1 MVDSD
6 VHRIVLSSYVF
17 RIIKIM
23 KHKVFSLFM
32 VGLCSIMMSCQQ
44 HGNSNPQVI
53 VAKQSAVET
62 DSEFT
67 KSFPEYG
74 FSITAPCQL
83 EDVSAH
89 SSGDF
94 LLNLGGV
101 TNENDMQK
109 MAAYQFIVTRLP
121 IGYKNLSKAEL
132 SRRIDNMLRQQTSR
146 FNNVEPIRVGY
157 EEFPGY
163 VGYTQH
169 QGLQQKGMMFAVN
182 NYIIAMTV
190 MTNNDL
196 EAKFNKFSNGFKI
209 IK

>member
-1 MVDSD
+1 MMK
-6 VHRIVLSSYVF
+6 
-17 RIIKIM
+17 KITIA
-23 KHKVFSLFM
+23 LFLFGITA
-32 VGLCSIMMSCQQ
+32 VMMSCQ
-44 HGNSNPQVI
+44 HKGN
-53 VAKQSAVET
+53 QSTQDIFVQDT
-62 DSEFT
+62 TT
-67 KSFPEYG
+67 KTNIEYTQSFPEYG
-74 FSITAPCQL
+74 FSIKAPCKL

-89 SSGDF
+89 SSGNF

-101 TNENDMQK
+101 TDGNDMQK

-121 IGYKNLSKAEL
+121 IGYKNFSKTELSKK
-132 SRRIDNMLRQQTSR
+132 IDDMLRQQTSH
-146 FNNVEPIRVGY
+146 FNNVEAIRVGY

-163 VGYTQH
+163 AGYTTH
-169 QGLQQKGMMFAVN
+169 QGLQQKGMMFVVN

>member
-1 MVDSD
+1 MKN
-6 VHRIVLSSYVF
+6 
-17 RIIKIM
+17 III
-23 KHKVFSLFM
+23 SLFM
-32 VGLCSIMMSCQQ
+32 MGIIAFMISCQHQ
-44 HGNSNPQVI
+44 GNHSSQAI
-53 VAKQSAVET
+53 VTKNSDTET
-62 DSEFT
+62 DTEFT

-74 FSITAPCQL
+74 FSIQAPCKL
-83 EDVSAH
+83 EDVSVH

-101 TNENDMQK
+101 TDGNDMQK

-121 IGYKNLSKAEL
+121 IGYKNFSKAEL
-132 SRRIDNMLRQQTSR
+132 TKKIDDMLRLQTSH
-146 FNNVEPIRVGY
+146 FNNVESIRVGY

-163 VGYTQH
+163 VGYTTH
-169 QGLQQKGMMFAVN
+169 QGLRQKGMMFAVN

-196 EAKFNKFSNGFKI
+196 ETKFNKFSNGFKI